1 MFRHRQNVS
10 SLNLL
15 VVLTVAML
23 PAALLAAPLCS
34 AAPEKSVW
42 NYNGGIFIETDGAVQ
57 SGICFRLSGHV
68 TADHFFDDLKRID
81 RKDAETVF
89 QRKRETVTEFPEQL
103 LLRFALYDFPCA
115 EKLHETGSRRYL
127 TRAIVSGLHLSLYW
141 KHGLELRPLTNFKP
155 VAFHIRTFYPYDLEA
170 KDLPERLEWDYELAV
185 PSAGVPITDSLVLII
200 RTPEQQVAA
209 RVAARM

>member
-10 SLNLL
+10 ILNLL
-15 VVLTVAML
+15 AMFTVAVF
-23 PAALLAAPLCS
+23 PVFLAAPPSS
-34 AAPEKSVW
+34 AAPEKTVW
-42 NYNGGIFIETDGAVQ
+42 NYNGGIFIETDGSVK
-57 SGICFRLSGHV
+57 SGMCFRISGNV

-89 QRKRETVTEFPEQL
+89 QRRKEIVTEFPAQL
-103 LLRFALYDFPCA
+103 VLRFSLYDFPCA
-115 EKLHETGSRRYL
+115 EQLQETGSRRYL

-141 KHGLELRPLTNFKP
+141 KHGLELRPLNDFKP
-155 VAFHIRTFYPYDLEA
+155 VALHIRSFYPYDLEA
-170 KDLPERLEWDYELAV
+170 KDLPERLEWSYELLV
-185 PSAGVPITDSLVLII
+185 PSAGIPLTDSLVLII